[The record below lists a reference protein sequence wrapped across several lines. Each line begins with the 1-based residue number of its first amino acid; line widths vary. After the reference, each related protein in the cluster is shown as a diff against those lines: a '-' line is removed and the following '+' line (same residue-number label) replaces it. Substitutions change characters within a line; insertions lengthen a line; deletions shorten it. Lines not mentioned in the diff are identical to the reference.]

1 MQPVLK
7 SKERRR
13 EIVEEALRG
22 VNYRYDGADLIL
34 TAKDIQPQMEIQN
47 VQLQFT
53 LHGKVVLDDV
63 QDPLVQQML
72 AVLMAPDANTA
83 QFGSVYATN
92 RGAVETRTGT
102 ELWFANHQSL
112 QVIGTKSGNNT
123 VLVVDPV
130 RIMVLKEGPVLK
142 FLKERGLMGVRPSR
156 LEDELK

>member
-1 MQPVLK
+1 MTVGGSSVQQYRVAMQPVLK

-13 EIVEEALRG
+13 EIVEEALKG

-34 TAKDIQPQMEIQN
+34 TSKDLEPQIECQN

-53 LHGKVVLDDV
+53 LHGKVVLEDV

-83 QFGSVYATN
+83 QFGSIYATS
-92 RGAVETRTGT
+92 RDAKPTRTGT

-112 QVIGTKSGNNT
+112 QVVGPRNLGNT
-123 VLVVDPV
+123 VLVVDPARFLV
-130 RIMVLKEGPVLK
+130 VSCLFLH
-142 FLKERGLMGVRPSR
+142 FLKE
-156 LEDELK
+156 EK